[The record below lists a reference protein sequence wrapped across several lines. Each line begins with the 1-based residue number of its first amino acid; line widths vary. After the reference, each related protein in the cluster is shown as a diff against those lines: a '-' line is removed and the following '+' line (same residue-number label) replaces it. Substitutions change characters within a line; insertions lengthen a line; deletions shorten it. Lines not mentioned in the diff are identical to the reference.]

1 MRACTRNILSAAA
14 ALIAAAA
21 TAYAQTPDTSGI
33 YRDRTDSLQA
43 TVFQSRQ
50 SGNYLSKGSDI
61 RAEVISSA
69 GLRKLACCSLA
80 DSFENS
86 ASVTVGYSDAVT
98 GARQIRLLGLDGS
111 YTQMLDETRPVMR
124 GLASPFGLSYI
135 PGAWMESIQIAKGA
149 TSVVSGSEA
158 FTGAIN
164 VEHRKPTDEK
174 PLYIEGSVMSDTKAD
189 LSLVSS
195 LQLGEKW
202 STVVMADATG
212 NFEAMDSNGDG
223 FVDAPKQR
231 QIALDN
237 RWLYF
242 APSGAAVR
250 FGVKALADD
259 RQGGQLMSRTA
270 TAWTSDISNRSVG
283 AYFKAGKPVHE
294 DRGSIAAVL
303 NYNLHSMDASF
314 GASAYDALQHSAYLN
329 LLWQED
335 FSERH
340 KITAGVSGTAD
351 FYDESLSKECGLLV
365 GGMPFFVTYSFDGR
379 TNLASGGPFAE
390 YTFHDGEKFTAVL
403 GLRGD
408 WYLGEGLKAV
418 PRATIRWSPTE
429 KLVLRANGGR
439 AMRYATP
446 VTDHIGLMSTAKFVD
461 GRLDDHIL
469 EDAWTYGG
477 NLTCYFGDSSSQ
489 YFGIEYFHNTFSEQA
504 VIDYGAYTAS
514 LYRLSEVTDGRSFT
528 DNLQADL
535 ALEPFERF
543 TVSLT
548 GRYTLAKT
556 SYKDVGLTE
565 KPMTSRYKA
574 VLGLQYAT
582 NLRKWIFDATASL
595 NGPCRVWSFMEGL
608 ADADGNLL
616 YRDGKTPV
624 YPLLY
629 FQITRRMKGW
639 DFYIGGENLSGFRQ
653 KSVII
658 SDPSSIYFDASQVWG
673 PVMGAMV
680 YAGFR
685 FTLWKTT

>member
-1 MRACTRNILSAAA
+1 MRARGRNIIASAAA
-14 ALIAAAA
+14 FIAAAVA
-21 TAYAQTPDTSGI
+21 SYAQMPDTTGI

-43 TVFQSRQ
+43 TVFQGRQNGNFLSR
-50 SGNYLSKGSDI
+50 GSDI

-149 TSVVSGSEA
+149 TSVVNGSEA

-164 VEHRKPTDEK
+164 IEHRKPTDEK
-174 PLYIEGSVMSDTKAD
+174 PLYIEGSIMSDTKAD

-202 STVVMADATG
+202 STVIMADVVG

-223 FVDAPKQR
+223 FVDSPRQR
-231 QIALDN
+231 QISLDN

-242 APSGAAVR
+242 APSGADVR
-250 FGVKALADD
+250 FGVKALMDD
-259 RQGGQLMSRTA
+259 RQGGQLMSKA
-270 TAWTSDISNRSVG
+270 PNAWISDIANRSIG
-283 AYFKAGKPVHE
+283 AYFKAGKPVHD

-335 FSERH
+335 LSEKH
-340 KITAGVSGTAD
+340 KLTAGVGATAD
-351 FYDESLSKECGLLV
+351 FYDESLSKQCGVLV
-365 GGMPFFVTYSFDGR
+365 AGMPYFVTYAFDGR
-379 TNLASGGPFAE
+379 TGLASGGPFAE

-408 WYLGEGLKAV
+408 WYLGEGFRAV
-418 PRATIRWSPTE
+418 PRATLKWSPTD

-439 AMRYATP
+439 ALKYSTP

-461 GRLDDHIL
+461 GRLDEHIL
-469 EDAWTYGG
+469 EDAWTCGG
-477 NLTCYFGDSSSQ
+477 NLTYYFGESTSQ
-489 YFGIEYFHNTFSEQA
+489 YFGLEYFHNTFSEQA
-504 VIDYGAYTAS
+504 VLEYGANTAAI
-514 LYRLSEVTDGRSFT
+514 YRLTDVPDGRAFT
-528 DNLQADL
+528 DNFQADL
-535 ALEPFERF
+535 AFEPFERF

-556 SYKDVGLTE
+556 SYKDAGLRE

-608 ADADGNLL
+608 TDDSGDLL
-616 YRDGKTPV
+616 YKDGKTPV

-639 DFYIGGENLSGFRQ
+639 DFYIGGENLSSFRQ

-685 FTLWKTT
+685 FTLWKTD